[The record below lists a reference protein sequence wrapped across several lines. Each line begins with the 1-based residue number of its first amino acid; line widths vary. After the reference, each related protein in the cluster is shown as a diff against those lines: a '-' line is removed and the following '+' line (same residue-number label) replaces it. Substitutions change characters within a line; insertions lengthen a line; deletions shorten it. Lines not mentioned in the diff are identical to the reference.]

1 MFTKRCGELGGRRT
15 LGRVTLSSVL
25 VATAVFIGALRSN
38 EARAELM
45 IAKDGKALVA
55 VWHAGDAADAAKELA
70 GYIERIGGA
79 KVEVRA
85 TGKDQK
91 PGEAEPAI
99 VVGALALESGLPA
112 PPKTISGDGY
122 RILLKGNRL
131 LMAGETAESTFFAAS
146 HFLETLGCRWFF
158 DNPLG
163 EVVPTLKTIAVDKL
177 DVAEQPDFASRS
189 IWGPNW
195 RGREWQRHNRL
206 GGMALPTG
214 HDWQHVPAEQ
224 YGKEHPEYYALR
236 GGARKPGGWLCTSNP
251 DVRRLFAEALVRTV
265 QGKGRLGVSLS
276 PPDGTGYCECEKCV
290 AQDVPGYLEPSSG
303 RVAIS
308 DRYQNFY
315 NAIAAEVLKTS
326 PNAILNFYAYADY
339 SVPPKQVKDAPPN
352 LCAWVA
358 PIRFCRM
365 HSLSN
370 PLCESRGRCRGV
382 VDGWAEA
389 VSKIGW
395 REYNYVLAEATVPF
409 AKFSVWKD
417 DIPYLKKKGCLGLN
431 IECLAFWH
439 LYGPHTY
446 LIARLAWKA
455 DADVDAI
462 MDDFYTQ
469 FCGKAA
475 PNVKAY
481 WERIDKAYRETN
493 AHAGS
498 FYSVHAVW
506 TRDLAT
512 ACEADLDAALKAA
525 DDETIRKR
533 VEMFRMGLQNATY
546 YLALREATNRCDFAK
561 AKETYDKW
569 LAHMDAINAAKIHPV
584 GEYKHGYA
592 PRFLGSTVEEGLA
605 RVTGERKLVLQL
617 PDEWLFRYDPKDE
630 GEAAGWARPDATGAA
645 GAAPAVAAGWRTVKT
660 YSATLNEQK
669 VPEELTWM
677 WYRTKFAVPADVP
690 AGPLHL
696 WFAEVDGRTMK
707 VFLNGEVVGECEGA
721 RKAHE
726 VAVTGKLLPG
736 KENTVAVKIDHSRIS
751 ELMLGGIIKPVM
763 IYAGPKPPQPPPP
776 EPKKPKAK

>member
-1 MFTKRCGELGGRRT
+1 MKA
-15 LGRVTLSSVL
+15 LSGVL
-25 VATAVFIGALRSN
+25 LATVIFSGALCPN
-38 EARAELM
+38 GARAELV
-45 IAKDGKALVA
+45 IAKDGKALVTI
-55 VWHAGDAADAAKELA
+55 WHSGDAADSAKELA
-70 GYIERIGGA
+70 QYIEKISGA
-79 KVEVRA
+79 KLEVTA
-85 TGKDQK
+85 GKEQK
-91 PGEAEPAI
+91 PGDGEPAVI
-99 VVGALALESGLPA
+99 VGALALESGLPA

-122 RILLKGNRL
+122 RILLKGSHL
-131 LMAGETAESTFFAAS
+131 LLAGETAESTFFAAS

-163 EVVPTLKTIAVDKL
+163 EVVPVLKTVSVGEL
-177 DVAEQPDFASRS
+177 DVAEQPDFASRN

-195 RGREWQRHNRL
+195 HDRQWQRHNRL

-214 HDWQHVPAEQ
+214 HDWGHVPAEKH
-224 YGKEHPEYYALR
+224 GKEHPEYFAMR
-236 GGARKPGGWLCTSNP
+236 GGARKPGAWLCTSNP
-251 DVRRLFAEALVRTV
+251 EVRRLFAEALVRAV
-265 QGKGRLGVSLS
+265 QGKGGLGLSIS
-276 PPDGTGYCECEKCV
+276 PPDGTGYCDCDKCV

-308 DRYQNFY
+308 DRYQSFY
-315 NAIAAEVLKTS
+315 NAIATEVLKANPS
-326 PNAILNFYAYADY
+326 AMLSFYAYADY
-339 SVPPKQVKDAPPN
+339 SVPPKQVKGAPPN

-358 PIRFCRM
+358 PIRFCRL

-395 REYNYVLAEATVPF
+395 REYNYNLAEATVPL

-417 DIPYLKKKGCLGLN
+417 DIPYLRKKGCLGLN

-446 LIARLAWKA
+446 LVARLAWKA
-455 DADVDAI
+455 DADADAI
-462 MDDFYTQ
+462 MDDFYTK

-481 WERIDKAYRETN
+481 WTRLDKAYRETN

-506 TRDLAT
+506 TPDLVT

-533 VEMFRMGLQNATY
+533 VEMFRMGLQNAEF
-546 YLALREATNRCDFAK
+546 YLALREATNRCDFVK
-561 AKETYDKW
+561 AKETYYKW
-569 LAHMDAINAAKIHPV
+569 LSHMDAIHTARIHPV

-592 PRFLGSTVEEGLA
+592 PRFLSNTVEEGFV
-605 RVTGERKLVLQL
+605 RVTGERKLVMQL
-617 PDEWLFRYDPKDE
+617 PDEWLFRYDSKDE
-630 GEAAGWARPDATGAA
+630 GEAAGWARPDATAD
-645 GAAPAVAAGWRTVKT
+645 GWRNVKT

-677 WYRTKFAVPADVP
+677 WYRTRFTAPADTP
-690 AGPLHL
+690 PGPLHL
-696 WFAEVDGRTMK
+696 WFAEIDGRAMK
-707 VFLNGEVVGECEGA
+707 VFLNGEALGECQGG
-721 RKAHE
+721 RRPHE
-726 VAVTGKLLPG
+726 VAVTGKLVPG
-736 KENTVAVKIDHSRIS
+736 KEHTVAVRIDHSRIS

-763 IYAGPKPPQPPPP
+763 IYAGSKPPPP
-776 EPKKPKAK
+776 ERGKP